1 MQTTEQILEKWE
13 QTGLLDGAVNKESIA
28 KTLEYAASW
37 FLEYVP
43 KDDVKKLNTSAAIV
57 LPTIRRVLG
66 DRDFKSL
73 HYNLTILEKQSVPKI
88 KSETEFV
95 KWSEALTEDSQLKIC
110 ERLEKTLKQK
120 LEKYADL
127 TLYEVATEFKDDGF
141 EVAFRCAE

>member
-1 MQTTEQILEKWE
+1 MENINQLVEKWE
-13 QTGLLDGAVNKESIA
+13 HSGLLEGAVNKESIA

-73 HYNLTILEKQSVPKI
+73 HYNMTILETQSVPKFKREI
-88 KSETEFV
+88 EFV

-110 ERLEKTLKQK
+110 ERLEKSFKEK

-127 TLYEVATEFKDDGF
+127 TLYEVATEFKNDGF
-141 EVAFRCAE
+141 EVAFRCA

>member
-1 MQTTEQILEKWE
+1 MENINQLVEKRE
-13 QTGLLDGAVNKESIA
+13 HSGLLDGAVNKESIA

-73 HYNLTILEKQSVPKI
+73 HYNMTILETQSVPKFKREI
-88 KSETEFV
+88 EFV

-110 ERLEKTLKQK
+110 ERLEKSFKEK

-127 TLYEVATEFKDDGF
+127 TLYEVATEFKNDGF
-141 EVAFRCAE
+141 EVAFRCA